1 MRQIDLKM
9 AEINKKFKC
18 ELITQGTDIIE
29 VAKIPFSSPI
39 ANWMTYGGIPV
50 GKITEFYG
58 GENGGKTTSA
68 LDICANAQ
76 KEFIRVFNAHREEI
90 LYEVEQLR
98 DKDTKESIKKA
109 DKLMSDLTAYVER
122 GPKVVVYVDAEQTL
136 DTQWAELLG
145 VNTEELI
152 LVRPQAETAEQIFQI
167 IIDLVATGDVGLCI
181 LDSIPMLVSQNIF
194 DESIEKKSYGG
205 RSQALT
211 EFCRKITPYLVQNQ
225 CAFIGIN
232 QVREDLSSMYNTETT
247 PGGKM
252 WKHACSLRI
261 KFKRGDFFDPQ
272 GRTLTS
278 KAENPAGNKVVM
290 AITKTKVCKPNRRLG
305 YYTLNY
311 LEGIQLIWDMI
322 EVALCYNI
330 IKQSGAWYEILDK
343 DGNTLEIDGKILKF
357 QGKSKLINYLQ
368 DNNTIL
374 NKLMDRL
381 DKEMV

>member
-29 VAKIPFSSPI
+29 VSKIPFSSPM

-58 GENGGKTTSA
+58 GEGGGKTTSA

-76 KEFIRVFNAHREEI
+76 REFNSIFNNHVSTTLEN
-90 LYEVEQLR
+90 VEKLK
-98 DKDTKESIKKA
+98 DKGTNEAIKKA
-109 DKLMSDLTAYVER
+109 DKLMSELTEYKER

-145 VNTEELI
+145 VNTDELI
-152 LVRPQAETAEQIFQI
+152 LVRPQSETAEQIFQI
-167 IIDLVATGDVGLCI
+167 ILDLVATGDVGLCI

-205 RSQALT
+205 ISQALT
-211 EFCRKITPYLVQNQ
+211 EFCRKITPHLVQNQ

-261 KFKRGDFFDPQ
+261 KFKRGDFFDYN

-311 LEGIQLIWDMI
+311 LEGIQVIEDCI
-322 EVALCYNI
+322 EVAQYYNI
-330 IKQSGAWYEILDK
+330 VKQSGAWYEIIDTE
-343 DGNTLEIDGKILKF
+343 GNTLEIEGTKLKF
-357 QGKSKLINYLQ
+357 QGKAKLTKFLE
-368 DNNTIL
+368 DNQSVLDDVIS
-374 NKLMDRL
+374 RL
-381 DKEMV
+381 DKEMI

>member
-122 GPKVVVYVDAEQTL
+122 CPNVVVYVDAEQTL

-145 VNTEELI
+145 VNTEEVI

-194 DESIEKKSYGG
+194 DESIEKK
-205 RSQALT
+205 
-211 EFCRKITPYLVQNQ
+211 
-225 CAFIGIN
+225 
-232 QVREDLSSMYNTETT
+232 
-247 PGGKM
+247 
-252 WKHACSLRI
+252 
-261 KFKRGDFFDPQ
+261 
-272 GRTLTS
+272 
-278 KAENPAGNKVVM
+278 
-290 AITKTKVCKPNRRLG
+290 
-305 YYTLNY
+305 
-311 LEGIQLIWDMI
+311 
-322 EVALCYNI
+322 
-330 IKQSGAWYEILDK
+330 
-343 DGNTLEIDGKILKF
+343 
-357 QGKSKLINYLQ
+357 
-368 DNNTIL
+368 
-374 NKLMDRL
+374 
-381 DKEMV
+381 